1 MKTIYVFIYAC
12 AINSGGGK
20 IEPAR
25 QKIYVYFINC

>member
-12 AINSGGGK
+12 AINSGGK